1 MMVRR
6 DWIYAFSEEDSAWL
20 TSRLKKKKAVAKKGG
35 LVKIILLVVGV
46 VLVVLLTIGLTL
58 YFTGFF
64 DPGPEEVA
72 EEQISAL
79 ETEAAAAAEEV
90 SQQPAKIQL
99 EAPAVEKFETVYYEL
114 EREFLA
120 NVANSRKVMQIKIA
134 IMTHYDEQVIA
145 NIEKH
150 SFAIRSVVLDIMRQ
164 VTEQDID
171 QPDFRVNMAEDIR
184 LAMNATLE
192 EYEDFG
198 GVEKVYFNEFIV
210 Q

>member
-1 MMVRR
+1 MA
-6 DWIYAFSEEDSAWL
+6 DEQIEEEEGGG
-20 TSRLKKKKAVAKKGG
+20 KKGG
-35 LVKIILLVVGV
+35 LIKIILLVVGV

-79 ETEAAAAAEEV
+79 ETEASAAAEEAL
-90 SQQPAKIQL
+90 QQPAKIQL

-120 NVANSRKVMQIKIA
+120 NVANSRKVMQVKLA

-150 SFAIRSVVLDIMRQ
+150 SFAIRSQVLDIMRQ

-192 EYEDFG
+192 EFEDFG

>member
-1 MMVRR
+1 MA
-6 DWIYAFSEEDSAWL
+6 DEEQVEDEGG
-20 TSRLKKKKAVAKKGG
+20 AKKGG
-35 LVKIILLVVGV
+35 LMKIILLVVGV

-72 EEQISAL
+72 EEQIEAL
-79 ETEAAAAAEEV
+79 ESEAAQAAEEAAA
-90 SQQPAKIQL
+90 QPAKIQL
-99 EAPAVEKFETVYYEL
+99 EAPPVEKFETVYYEL

-120 NVANSRKVMQIKIA
+120 NVTNSRKVMQIKVA

-150 SFAIRSVVLDIMRQ
+150 IFAVRSEVMDIMRQ
-164 VTEQDID
+164 VTEQELAEEN
-171 QPDFRVNMAEDIR
+171 FRVDLAEEIR
-184 LAMNATLE
+184 LAMNSTLE
-192 EYEDFG
+192 EVEDFG
-198 GVEKVYFNEFIV
+198 GIERVYFSEFIV

>member
-1 MMVRR
+1 MA
-6 DWIYAFSEEDSAWL
+6 DEQIEEEGGG
-20 TSRLKKKKAVAKKGG
+20 KKGG
-35 LVKIILLVVGV
+35 LLKIILLVVGV

-79 ETEAAAAAEEV
+79 ETEAAAAAEEAA
-90 SQQPAKIQL
+90 QQPAKIQL

-120 NVANSRKVMQIKIA
+120 NVANSRKVMQIKLA

-150 SFAIRSVVLDIMRQ
+150 SFAIRSQVLDIMRQ

-192 EYEDFG
+192 EFEDFG

>member
-1 MMVRR
+1 MA
-6 DWIYAFSEEDSAWL
+6 DEEQ
-20 TSRLKKKKAVAKKGG
+20 VEEEGGEKKGG

-72 EEQISAL
+72 EEQIEAL
-79 ETEAAAAAEEV
+79 ESEAAAAAEEAAT
-90 SQQPAKIQL
+90 QPAKIQL
-99 EAPAVEKFETVYYEL
+99 EAPPVEKFETVYYEL

-120 NVANSRKVMQIKIA
+120 NVANSRKVMQIKVA

-150 SFAIRSVVLDIMRQ
+150 IFAVRSEVMDIMRQ
-164 VTEQDID
+164 TTEQQLLDEE
-171 QPDFRVNMAEDIR
+171 FRVNLAEDIR
-184 LAMNATLE
+184 LAMNSTLE
-192 EYEDFG
+192 EFEDFG
-198 GVEKVYFNEFIV
+198 GIEKVYFSEFIV

>member
-1 MMVRR
+1 MA
-6 DWIYAFSEEDSAWL
+6 DEQIEEEEGGG
-20 TSRLKKKKAVAKKGG
+20 KKGG
-35 LVKIILLVVGV
+35 LLKIILLVVGV

-79 ETEAAAAAEEV
+79 ETEAAAAADEAA
-90 SQQPAKIQL
+90 QQPAKIQL

-120 NVANSRKVMQIKIA
+120 NVANSRKVMQIKLA

-150 SFAIRSVVLDIMRQ
+150 SFAIRSQVLDIMRQ

-192 EYEDFG
+192 EFEDFG

>member
-1 MMVRR
+1 MA
-6 DWIYAFSEEDSAWL
+6 DEEQIEDDGGE
-20 TSRLKKKKAVAKKGG
+20 KKGG
-35 LVKIILLVVGV
+35 LIKIILLVVGV

-64 DPGPEEVA
+64 DPGPEAVA
-72 EEQISAL
+72 EEQIEAL
-79 ETEAAAAAEEV
+79 ESEAAEAAEEAAA
-90 SQQPAKIQL
+90 QPAKIQL
-99 EAPAVEKFETVYYEL
+99 EAPPVEKFETVYYEL

-120 NVANSRKVMQIKIA
+120 NVSNSRKVMQIKVA

-150 SFAIRSVVLDIMRQ
+150 IFAVRSEVMDIMRQ
-164 VTEQDID
+164 TTEQELVDE
-171 QPDFRVNMAEDIR
+171 DFRVNLAEDIR

-192 EYEDFG
+192 QFEDFG
-198 GVEKVYFNEFIV
+198 GIERVYFSEFIV

>member
-1 MMVRR
+1 MA
-6 DWIYAFSEEDSAWL
+6 DEQIEEEEGGG
-20 TSRLKKKKAVAKKGG
+20 KKGG

-79 ETEAAAAAEEV
+79 ETEAATAAEEV
-90 SQQPAKIQL
+90 AQQPAKIQL

-120 NVANSRKVMQIKIA
+120 NVANSRKVMQIKLA

-150 SFAIRSVVLDIMRQ
+150 SFAIRSQVLDIMRQ

-192 EYEDFG
+192 EFEDFG

>member
-1 MMVRR
+1 M
-6 DWIYAFSEEDSAWL
+6 
-20 TSRLKKKKAVAKKGG
+20 KKKKGGGKKGG

-64 DPGPEEVA
+64 DQGPEEVA

-79 ETEAAAAAEEV
+79 ETEASAAAEEAL
-90 SQQPAKIQL
+90 QQPAKIQL

-120 NVANSRKVMQIKIA
+120 NVANSRKVIQVKLA

-150 SFAIRSVVLDIMRQ
+150 SFAIRSQVLDIMRQ
-164 VTEQDID
+164 VTEQDIG

-192 EYEDFG
+192 EFEDFG
-198 GVEKVYFNEFIV
+198 GIEKVYFNEFIV

>member
-1 MMVRR
+1 MA
-6 DWIYAFSEEDSAWL
+6 DEQIEEEEGG
-20 TSRLKKKKAVAKKGG
+20 KKGG

-72 EEQISAL
+72 EEQIQAL
-79 ETEAAAAAEEV
+79 ETEASTAAEEV
-90 SQQPAKIQL
+90 SKQPAKIQL
-99 EAPAVEKFETVYYEL
+99 AAPPVEKFETVYYEL

-120 NVANSRKVMQIKIA
+120 NVSNSRKVMQIKLA

-150 SFAIRSVVLDIMRQ
+150 TFAIRSAILDIMRQ
-164 VTEQDID
+164 VTEAKLEE
-171 QPDFRVNMAEDIR
+171 PGFREALAEDIR
-184 LAMNATLE
+184 LAMNAKLE
-192 EYEDFG
+192 DVEDFG
-198 GVEKVYFNEFIV
+198 GVERVYFSEFIV

>member
-1 MMVRR
+1 MA
-6 DWIYAFSEEDSAWL
+6 DEQIEEEEGGG
-20 TSRLKKKKAVAKKGG
+20 KKGG
-35 LVKIILLVVGV
+35 LLKIILLVVGV

-79 ETEAAAAAEEV
+79 ETEAAAAAEEAA
-90 SQQPAKIQL
+90 QQPAKIQL

-120 NVANSRKVMQIKIA
+120 NVANSRKVMQIKLA

-150 SFAIRSVVLDIMRQ
+150 SFAIRSQVLDIMRQ

-192 EYEDFG
+192 EFEDFG

>member
-1 MMVRR
+1 MA
-6 DWIYAFSEEDSAWL
+6 DEQIEEEEGGG
-20 TSRLKKKKAVAKKGG
+20 KKGG

-79 ETEAAAAAEEV
+79 ETEASAAAEEAL
-90 SQQPAKIQL
+90 QQPATSQPS
-99 EAPAVEKFETVYYEL
+99 APALAPFEPVYYEL

-120 NVANSRKVMQIKIA
+120 NVANSRKVIQVKLA

-150 SFAIRSVVLDIMRQ
+150 SFAIRSQVLDIMRQ
-164 VTEQDID
+164 VTEQDIG

-192 EYEDFG
+192 EFEDFG
-198 GVEKVYFNEFIV
+198 GIEKVYFNEFIV

>member
-1 MMVRR
+1 MA
-6 DWIYAFSEEDSAWL
+6 DEQIEEEEGGG
-20 TSRLKKKKAVAKKGG
+20 KKGG
-35 LVKIILLVVGV
+35 LVKIIVLVVGV

-64 DPGPEEVA
+64 DPGAEEVA

-79 ETEAAAAAEEV
+79 ETEAAEAAEEV
-90 SQQPAKIQL
+90 AQQPAKIQL

-120 NVANSRKVMQIKIA
+120 NVANSRKVMQIKLA
-134 IMTHYDEQVIA
+134 IMTHYDEQVIS

-150 SFAIRSVVLDIMRQ
+150 TFAIRSSILDIMRQ
-164 VTEQDID
+164 VTEQDVA
-171 QPDFRVNMAEDIR
+171 QEDFRTNMAEDIR

-192 EYEDFG
+192 EFEDFG
-198 GVEKVYFNEFIV
+198 GIEKVYFSEFIV

>member
-1 MMVRR
+1 MA
-6 DWIYAFSEEDSAWL
+6 DEQIEEEEGGG
-20 TSRLKKKKAVAKKGG
+20 KKGG
-35 LVKIILLVVGV
+35 LVKIIMLVVGV

-64 DPGPEEVA
+64 DPGAEEVA

-90 SQQPAKIQL
+90 AQQPAKIQL

-120 NVANSRKVMQIKIA
+120 NVANSRKVMQIKLA
-134 IMTHYDEQVIA
+134 IMTHYDEQVIS

-150 SFAIRSVVLDIMRQ
+150 TFAIRSSILDIMRQ
-164 VTEQDID
+164 VTEQDVA
-171 QPDFRVNMAEDIR
+171 QEDFRTNMAEDIR

-192 EYEDFG
+192 EFEDFG
-198 GVEKVYFNEFIV
+198 GIEKCIFLNSSCSN
-210 Q
+210 

>member
-1 MMVRR
+1 MA
-6 DWIYAFSEEDSAWL
+6 DEQIEEEEGGG
-20 TSRLKKKKAVAKKGG
+20 KKGG

-46 VLVVLLTIGLTL
+46 VLVVSLPIGLTL

-79 ETEAAAAAEEV
+79 ETEAAAAADEV
-90 SQQPAKIQL
+90 AKQPAKIQL

-114 EREFLA
+114 EREFLG
-120 NVANSRKVMQIKIA
+120 NVANSRKVMQIKLA

-150 SFAIRSVVLDIMRQ
+150 SFAIRSQVLDIMRQ

-192 EYEDFG
+192 EFEDFG

>member
-1 MMVRR
+1 MA
-6 DWIYAFSEEDSAWL
+6 DEQIEEEEGGGK
-20 TSRLKKKKAVAKKGG
+20 RGG
-35 LVKIILLVVGV
+35 LVKIIMLVVGV

-64 DPGPEEVA
+64 DPGAEEVA

-79 ETEAAAAAEEV
+79 ETEAVTAAEEV
-90 SQQPAKIQL
+90 AQQPAKIQL

-120 NVANSRKVMQIKIA
+120 NVANSRKVMQIKLA
-134 IMTHYDEQVIA
+134 IMTHYDEQVIS

-150 SFAIRSVVLDIMRQ
+150 TFAIRSSILDIMRQ
-164 VTEQDID
+164 VTEQDVA
-171 QPDFRVNMAEDIR
+171 QEDFRTNMAEDIR

-192 EYEDFG
+192 EFEDFG
-198 GVEKVYFNEFIV
+198 GVEKVYFSEFIV

>member
-1 MMVRR
+1 MA
-6 DWIYAFSEEDSAWL
+6 DEQIEEEEGGG
-20 TSRLKKKKAVAKKGG
+20 KKGG
-35 LVKIILLVVGV
+35 LVKIIMLVVGV
-46 VLVVLLTIGLTL
+46 VLVVVLTIGLTL

-64 DPGPEEVA
+64 DPGAEEVA

-90 SQQPAKIQL
+90 AQQPAKIQL

-120 NVANSRKVMQIKIA
+120 NVANSRKVMQIKLA
-134 IMTHYDEQVIA
+134 IMTHYDEQVIS

-150 SFAIRSVVLDIMRQ
+150 TFAIRSSILDIMRQ
-164 VTEQDID
+164 VTEQDVA
-171 QPDFRVNMAEDIR
+171 QEDFRTNMAEDIR

-192 EYEDFG
+192 EFEDFG
-198 GVEKVYFNEFIV
+198 GIEKVYFSEFIV

>member
-1 MMVRR
+1 MA
-6 DWIYAFSEEDSAWL
+6 DEQIEEEEGGG
-20 TSRLKKKKAVAKKGG
+20 KKGG
-35 LVKIILLVVGV
+35 LLKIVLLVVGV

-79 ETEAAAAAEEV
+79 ETEAAAAAEEAA
-90 SQQPAKIQL
+90 QQPAKIQL

-120 NVANSRKVMQIKIA
+120 NVANSRKVMQVKLA

-150 SFAIRSVVLDIMRQ
+150 SFAIRSQVLDIMRQ

-192 EYEDFG
+192 EFEDFG

>member
-1 MMVRR
+1 MA
-6 DWIYAFSEEDSAWL
+6 DEQIEEEGGG
-20 TSRLKKKKAVAKKGG
+20 KKGG

-46 VLVVLLTIGLTL
+46 VLVVVLTIGLTL

-90 SQQPAKIQL
+90 GQQPAKIQL

-164 VTEQDID
+164 ATDQDID

-192 EYEDFG
+192 TYEDFG
-198 GVEKVYFNEFIV
+198 GVERVYFNEFIV

>member
-1 MMVRR
+1 MA
-6 DWIYAFSEEDSAWL
+6 DEQIEEEEGGG
-20 TSRLKKKKAVAKKGG
+20 KKGG
-35 LVKIILLVVGV
+35 LVKIIMLVVGV

-64 DPGPEEVA
+64 DPGAEEVA

-79 ETEAAAAAEEV
+79 ETEAAEAAEEV
-90 SQQPAKIQL
+90 AQQPAKIQL

-120 NVANSRKVMQIKIA
+120 NVANSRKVMQIKLA
-134 IMTHYDEQVIA
+134 IMTHYDEQVIS

-150 SFAIRSVVLDIMRQ
+150 TFAIRSSILDIMRQ
-164 VTEQDID
+164 VTEQDVA
-171 QPDFRVNMAEDIR
+171 QEDFRTNMAEDIR

-192 EYEDFG
+192 EFEDFG
-198 GVEKVYFNEFIV
+198 GIEKVYFSEFIV

>member
-1 MMVRR
+1 MA
-6 DWIYAFSEEDSAWL
+6 DEQIEEEEGSG
-20 TSRLKKKKAVAKKGG
+20 KKSG
-35 LVKIILLVVGV
+35 LLKIIFLVVGV
-46 VLVVLLTIGLTL
+46 VLVVVLTIGLTL

-79 ETEAAAAAEEV
+79 ETEAAAAQEEAA
-90 SQQPAKIQL
+90 QQPAKIQL

-120 NVANSRKVMQIKIA
+120 NVANSRKVMQIKLA
-134 IMTHYDEQVIA
+134 IMTHYDEQVIS

-150 SFAIRSVVLDIMRQ
+150 TFAIRSSILDIMRQ
-164 VTEQDID
+164 VTEQAID
-171 QPDFRVNMAEDIR
+171 QDDFRTNMAEDIR

-192 EYEDFG
+192 EFEDFG
-198 GVEKVYFNEFIV
+198 GIEKVYFSEFIV

>member
-1 MMVRR
+1 MA
-6 DWIYAFSEEDSAWL
+6 DEQIEEEEGGGK
-20 TSRLKKKKAVAKKGG
+20 RGG
-35 LVKIILLVVGV
+35 LVKIIMLVVGV

-64 DPGPEEVA
+64 DPGAEEVA

-79 ETEAAAAAEEV
+79 ETEAVTAAEEV
-90 SQQPAKIQL
+90 AQQPAKIQL

-120 NVANSRKVMQIKIA
+120 NVANSRKVMQIKLA
-134 IMTHYDEQVIA
+134 IMTHYDEQVIS

-150 SFAIRSVVLDIMRQ
+150 TFAIRSSILDIMRQ
-164 VTEQDID
+164 VTEQDVA
-171 QPDFRVNMAEDIR
+171 QEDFRTDMAEDIR

-192 EYEDFG
+192 EFEDFG
-198 GVEKVYFNEFIV
+198 GIEKVYFSEFIV

>member
-1 MMVRR
+1 MA
-6 DWIYAFSEEDSAWL
+6 DEQIEEEEGGG
-20 TSRLKKKKAVAKKGG
+20 KKGG
-35 LVKIILLVVGV
+35 LVKIIMLVVGV

-64 DPGPEEVA
+64 DPGAEEVA

-79 ETEAAAAAEEV
+79 ETEAVTAAEEV
-90 SQQPAKIQL
+90 AQQPAKIQL

-120 NVANSRKVMQIKIA
+120 NVANSRKVMQIKLA
-134 IMTHYDEQVIA
+134 IMTHYDEQVIS

-150 SFAIRSVVLDIMRQ
+150 TFAIRSSILDIMRQ
-164 VTEQDID
+164 VTEQDVA
-171 QPDFRVNMAEDIR
+171 QEDFRTDMAEDIR

-192 EYEDFG
+192 EFEDFG
-198 GVEKVYFNEFIV
+198 GIEKVYFSEFIV

>member
-1 MMVRR
+1 MA
-6 DWIYAFSEEDSAWL
+6 DEQIEEEEGGG
-20 TSRLKKKKAVAKKGG
+20 KKGG
-35 LVKIILLVVGV
+35 LVKIIMLVVSV
-46 VLVVLLTIGLTL
+46 VLVVQLTIGLTL

-64 DPGPEEVA
+64 DPGAEEVA

-79 ETEAAAAAEEV
+79 ETEAAEAAEEV
-90 SQQPAKIQL
+90 AQQPAKIQL

-120 NVANSRKVMQIKIA
+120 NVANSRKVMQIKLA
-134 IMTHYDEQVIA
+134 IMTHYDEQVIS

-150 SFAIRSVVLDIMRQ
+150 TFAIRSSILDIMRQ
-164 VTEQDID
+164 VTEQDVA
-171 QPDFRVNMAEDIR
+171 QTDFRTNMAEDIR

-192 EYEDFG
+192 EFEDFG
-198 GVEKVYFNEFIV
+198 GIEKVYFSEFIV